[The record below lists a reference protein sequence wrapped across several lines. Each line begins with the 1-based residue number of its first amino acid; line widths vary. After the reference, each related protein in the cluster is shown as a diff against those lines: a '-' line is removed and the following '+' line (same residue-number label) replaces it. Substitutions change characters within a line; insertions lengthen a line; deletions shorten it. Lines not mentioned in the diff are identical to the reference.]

1 MATSACVATGTMR
14 SRAAPPARR
23 VVRSRRC
30 TIIPT
35 ALSARGGLVGVA
47 RVDPSIRRGAVSVPH
62 GHEGANVNWLTD
74 ADDIDRTTGMAHSSG
89 LPVTLRAA
97 VSA

>member
-1 MATSACVATGTMR
+1 MR
-14 SRAAPPARR
+14 GDRDH
-23 VVRSRRC
+23 
-30 TIIPT
+30 
-35 ALSARGGLVGVA
+35 ALSLGSTCAKGRALPQMHHHPDRPERPKGELVGVA

-74 ADDIDRTTGMAHSSG
+74 ADDIDRTTGMAHDSG
-89 LPVTLRAA
+89 IPVTLRPA